1 MGKAVWQDC
10 KGAMVLS
17 GAYDEA
23 VKMMGDIGFLTALQ
37 NFHKE
42 GITDETVELLKPY
55 FSAPDF
61 NYESAKKVRVIDT
74 HAFWKLACMYEADCY
89 TSEGECRRGAKS
101 AFGLRRCTCISS
113 W

>member
-1 MGKAVWQDC
+1 MSCNKTLGLRCRYYPVGKAVWQDC

-61 NYESAKKVRVIDT
+61 NYDSAKKVQVMAENMHTR
-74 HAFWKLACMYEADCY
+74 
-89 TSEGECRRGAKS
+89 S
-101 AFGLRRCTCISS
+101 
-113 W
+113 